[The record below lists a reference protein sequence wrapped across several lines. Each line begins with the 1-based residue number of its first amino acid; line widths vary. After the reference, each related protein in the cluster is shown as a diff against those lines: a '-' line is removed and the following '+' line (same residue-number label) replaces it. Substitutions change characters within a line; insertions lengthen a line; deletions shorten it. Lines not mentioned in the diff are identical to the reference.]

1 MKAPVTRRDA
11 VERET
16 ELLKEIKELEEIV
29 AGAGIAE
36 ENLLN
41 YLTNICALIYYQ
53 WPLKA
58 QDKFVEEMIEIG
70 IYDPMQDDYDED
82 DVIGLA

>member
-29 AGAGIAE
+29 AGARIAE

>member
-29 AGAGIAE
+29 AGARIAE

-58 QDKFVEEMIEIG
+58 QDKFVAEMIEIG
-70 IYDPMQDDYDED
+70 IYDPMQDDYEDD